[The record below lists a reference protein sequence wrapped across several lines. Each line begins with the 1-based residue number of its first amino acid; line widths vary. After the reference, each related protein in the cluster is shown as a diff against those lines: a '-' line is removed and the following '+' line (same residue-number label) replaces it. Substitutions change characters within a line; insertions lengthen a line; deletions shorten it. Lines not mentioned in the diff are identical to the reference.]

1 MTQEEFFNTIL
12 PPMNKEEQAQVLKE
26 LAEQANDEAMIDAL
40 KDPIQN
46 FK

>member
-1 MTQEEFFNTIL
+1 MKAEELFNTL
-12 PPMNKEEQAQVLKE
+12 FPPMNKEEQAQVLKE
-26 LAEQANDEAMIDAL
+26 LAEQANDEAMVDAL

>member
-1 MTQEEFFNTIL
+1 MTQEEFFSTIL

-26 LAEQANDEAMIDAL
+26 LSEQANDEAMINAL

>member
-1 MTQEEFFNTIL
+1 MKAEELFNTL
-12 PPMNKEEQAQVLKE
+12 FPRMNEEEQKQVLKE
-26 LAEQANDEAMIDAL
+26 LGDQANDEAMIDAL